1 MTIVGDPHLGR
12 TGDSIPKNGLPSRIY
27 DTILRL
33 REAVDY
39 AISAEGSNDVLLA
52 GDIFDSEYP
61 RAYVIDQLMSV
72 FSYGRKHDVTFW
84 VIPGNHDCGVQHH
97 SLQYL
102 RWMDNVVL
110 IEEPYVATVGGLSV
124 LFLPHMPRAEFEKA
138 LRGERTYMEYAVS
151 KIPKGMDKV
160 DLLIGHAHIR
170 GAKNASDVEVEAGNA
185 LEFNPWKEVAFNLGV
200 FGHIHKHQVLNKNVL
215 YTGPIAT
222 CSFDE
227 AETEKGFIH
236 IGKDVRE
243 WQFVQFE
250 TPETA
255 YKHITIDM
263 VSKDAVTLS
272 ATKIKKL
279 ASDKLLKI
287 TVYAK
292 DQMQIDK
299 YEITKAFN
307 EYGTVVRFESVICND
322 IGEVSDDLADDVFD
336 SVNYPKA
343 LEEYLG
349 SKKLNKKELATA
361 LRLGKEVVEEVLNAE
376 RVAS

>member
-1 MTIVGDPHLGR
+1 MIIVGDPHLGR

-33 REAVDY
+33 REATDY
-39 AISAEGSNDVLLA
+39 AVKHEGSNDVILA
-52 GDIFDSEYP
+52 GDVFDSEYP

-72 FSYGRKHDVTFW
+72 FSYGKKLDVKFW

-110 IEEPYVATVGGLSV
+110 IETPYVTEVGGVNV
-124 LFLPHMPRAEFEKA
+124 LFLPHMPRSEFEKA
-138 LRGERTYMEYAVS
+138 LEGERTYMEYAVS
-151 KIPKGMDKV
+151 QIPKGVDKI

-185 LEFNPWKEVAFNLGV
+185 LEFDPRNEVPFRLGV
-200 FGHIHKHQVLNKNVL
+200 FGHIHKHQVIGKNII
-215 YTGPIAT
+215 YTGPMVT

-227 AETEKGFIH
+227 AEIEKGFIH
-236 IGKDVRE
+236 IPDSVWD
-243 WQFVQFE
+243 WQFVQFQ

-272 ATKIKKL
+272 STKIKKL

-307 EYGTVVRFESVICND
+307 AYGTVVRFESVICND

-336 SVNYPKA
+336 SVDYPKA
-343 LEEYLG
+343 LQEYLE
-349 SKKLNKKELATA
+349 SKKLKKNELETA

-376 RVAS
+376 RAAS